1 VLLTLLPDRRAQS
14 LLVRRALLQEG
25 RKDLPIAGFREHI
38 LINHAS
44 EDVAHE
50 LAPTDAAPGRLVI
63 DGWEIVDAHAP
74 GEDETVLRK
83 LRYDAFYGTP
93 LDHLLRLWTIDT
105 PVICGTVADICVHYT
120 AASAALRWY
129 THRHPARCDLGAR
142 SVRSGVLAAAGR
154 LSLRRPRD
162 DRGRPAYLTPS
173 PCVGMAI
180 PVLARFVRD
189 ASAESLAKA
198 RRRASSEDRR
208 PWRQPSNH

>member
-50 LAPTDAAPGRLVI
+50 LAPTDASPGRLVI
-63 DGWEIVDAHAP
+63 DGWEIVGAHAP

-129 THRHPARCDLGAR
+129 NIVIPRDAISALDPFDLESSLRQAVFLFAGR
-142 SVRSGVLAAAGR
+142 VTTAAG
-154 LSLRRPRD
+154 LR
-162 DRGRPAYLTPS
+162 
-173 PCVGMAI
+173 I
-180 PVLARFVRD
+180 
-189 ASAESLAKA
+189 
-198 RRRASSEDRR
+198 
-208 PWRQPSNH
+208 